1 MAEKVGAEKYQEQ
14 EPATGRSGGDHE
26 ASATTQSEELKR
38 QKRIKMYKY
47 IGIFIVFQIVVI
59 SVLGLTVMKVKSPK
73 IRLGNIYVLSL
84 NSVPAAPSFEMSFET
99 QIRVR
104 NLNWGTYK
112 FNDGM
117 ATFMYEGVPVG
128 QVAIPSSKVGMRS
141 TKKIDVLVSVNS
153 AALPSNSA
161 LGNELSSGLLV
172 LTSQAKLSGKVTLLM
187 IMKKSKSAEMSCSMV
202 FNLAAKSVQNLDC
215 D

>member
-1 MAEKVGAEKYQEQ
+1 MAEKVVAEKYHQL
-14 EPATGRSGGDHE
+14 EPATGHSGGDHE

-47 IGIFIVFQIVVI
+47 IGIFIVFQIVVM
-59 SVLGLTVMKVKSPK
+59 SVFGMTVMKVKSPK

-84 NSVPAAPSFEMSFET
+84 NSVPAAPSFDMSFVT

-104 NLNWGTYK
+104 NLNWGTFK
-112 FNDGM
+112 FDAGM
-117 ATFMYEGVPVG
+117 ATFMYQGVPVG
-128 QVAIPSSKVGMRS
+128 QVAIPNSKVRMRS
-141 TKKIDVLVSVNS
+141 TKKIDVVVSVNS

-161 LGNELSSGLLV
+161 LGSELSNGLLM
-172 LTSQAKLSGKVTLLM
+172 LSSQAKLSGKVTLMM
-187 IMKKSKSAEMSCSMV
+187 IMKKNKSAEMSCSMV

-215 D
+215 N

>member
-1 MAEKVGAEKYQEQ
+1 MAEKVVAEKYHQL
-14 EPATGRSGGDHE
+14 EPATGHSGDDHE

-47 IGIFIVFQIVVI
+47 IGIFIVFQIVVM
-59 SVLGLTVMKVKSPK
+59 SVFGMTVMKVKSPK
-73 IRLGNIYVLSL
+73 IRLGNIYVQSL
-84 NSVPAAPSFEMSFET
+84 NSVPAAPSFDMSFVT

-112 FNDGM
+112 FNAGT
-117 ATFMYEGVPVG
+117 ATFMYQGVPVG
-128 QVAIPSSKVGMRS
+128 QVVIPNSKVGMRS
-141 TKKIDVLVSVNS
+141 TKKIDVVVSVNS

-161 LGNELSSGLLV
+161 LGSELSNGLLM
-172 LTSQAKLSGKVTLLM
+172 LSSQAKLSGKVTLMM
-187 IMKKSKSAEMSCSMV
+187 IMKKNKSAEMGCSMV

-215 D
+215 N